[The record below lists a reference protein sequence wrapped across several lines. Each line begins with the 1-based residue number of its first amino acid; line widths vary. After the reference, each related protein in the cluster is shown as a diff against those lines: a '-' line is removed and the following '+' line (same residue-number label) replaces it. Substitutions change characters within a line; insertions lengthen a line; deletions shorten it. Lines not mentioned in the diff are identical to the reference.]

1 MDYEASAKGC
11 VTIDRRV
18 EKKKHS
24 FDDFLY
30 MLMGDATP
38 ANILVMIFTV
48 CFFAATPL
56 AMLMLF
62 GTYSGGM
69 GWLITLGA
77 ITAMGLVAIYLMKRG
92 IKRQATLADEP
103 EAKMSYPGE
112 LTGLTETFER
122 AADGYVYSQQMIR
135 ERLCDITIDKI
146 GLARDMDQDE
156 IISRLEKGDA
166 SFVDDRFLAQ
176 FLKANRRGA
185 QDLDEAR
192 MHGKGKSR
200 ERGAKFMLE
209 IDEILKHM
217 EEII

>member
-1 MDYEASAKGC
+1 MDYEASVKGC
-11 VTIDRRV
+11 IVIDRRT

-38 ANILVMIFTV
+38 ANILIMIFIV
-48 CFFAATPL
+48 SFFAATPI

-77 ITAMGLVAIYLMKRG
+77 ITAMGLVAIYMMKRG
-92 IKRQATLADEP
+92 IKRQAVLTDER

-146 GLARDMDQDE
+146 GLARDLDREE
-156 IISRLEKGDA
+156 ITSRLEKDDA
-166 SFVDDRFLAQ
+166 SFTDDKFLAL

-185 QDLDEAR
+185 RDLDEAR
-192 MHGKGKSR
+192 MHGKGRSKD
-200 ERGAKFMLE
+200 RGAKFMLE
-209 IDEILKHM
+209 IDEILIHM

>member
-1 MDYEASAKGC
+1 MDYESSVMGC
-11 VTIDRRV
+11 VSIDRRV

-24 FDDFLY
+24 FDDILY

-38 ANILVMIFTV
+38 GNILVMIFTV
-48 CFFAATPL
+48 SFFAATPL
-56 AMLMLF
+56 AMLLLL

-92 IKRQATLADEP
+92 IKRQVIAEKMP
-103 EAKMSYPGE
+103 EAKLSYPGE

-156 IISRLEKGDA
+156 IIKMLEKGDA
-166 SFVDDRFLAQ
+166 SFTDDKFLAQ

-185 QDLDEAR
+185 HDLDEAR
-192 MHGKGKSR
+192 MHGKGKSK